1 MSPRR
6 WLLIAVLMGCFI
18 APARAD
24 EPALAGPATPAAR
37 QHFVQGNRL
46 YRARKFDE
54 AVAAYQAGVV
64 LEPAPV
70 FDFNLG
76 QCYRQLG
83 RPAHAI
89 WHYERFLRN
98 GRPGGELHELAT
110 DFVRQMR
117 AELERAGLARPPAG
131 VEAVLGVSQTPRAL
145 QPAPVAT
152 PSAQIAARGDAGAPW
167 HSDALGWALLGGGAA
182 GAGAAAVL
190 RASASG
196 VRTDANAVHDEA
208 RRAELHEAARTR
220 HRASAVLAIGSAA
233 LVAAGAI
240 KLVLHAD
247 ERSRP
252 RAVAWRLRVIGRGVA
267 VLGRF

>member
-1 MSPRR
+1 MVPRR
-6 WLLIAVLMGCFI
+6 WLLIAALMGCFI

-46 YRARKFDE
+46 YRARKFDA

-64 LEPAPV
+64 IEPAPV

-83 RPAHAI
+83 RYADAI

-98 GRPGGELHELAT
+98 GRPSGELHELT
-110 DFVRQMR
+110 TNFVQQLR
-117 AELERAGLARPPAG
+117 AELERAGMARPAAGVEADRGVPHAPPARPPAP
-131 VEAVLGVSQTPRAL
+131 AAIPS
-145 QPAPVAT
+145 APV
-152 PSAQIAARGDAGAPW
+152 IDRGDAGAPW
-167 HSDALGWALLGGGAA
+167 HSDALGWTLLGGGAA

-190 RASASG
+190 LASASG
-196 VRTDANAVHDEA
+196 VRTDAKAVQDES
-208 RRAELHEAARTR
+208 RRAELHEAARPR
-220 HRASAVLAIGSAA
+220 HRAGVVLAVGSAA
-233 LVAAGAI
+233 LVATGAI
-240 KLVLHAD
+240 KLMLHAD

-252 RAVAWRLRVIGRGVA
+252 RAASWSLGVIGRGVA